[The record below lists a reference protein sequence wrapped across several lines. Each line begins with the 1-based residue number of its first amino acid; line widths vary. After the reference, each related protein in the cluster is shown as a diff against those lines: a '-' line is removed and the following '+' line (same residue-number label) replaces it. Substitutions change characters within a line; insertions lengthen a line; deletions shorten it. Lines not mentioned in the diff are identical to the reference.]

1 MIFNPFVTVPKDVL
15 KCNMKIAV
23 CTRHI
28 GSKSLTG
35 GDRFVTH
42 SFRALLQHD
51 HDNQY
56 VGYHETL
63 GQWGL
68 AHRLPLSMLSLLSDA
83 VLKNTWVPLWAH
95 RNRVD
100 LLLHLIPPICYTES
114 KIPQVCSI
122 FDVPQGWEQSNLLD
136 RTYNWLFN
144 KWSAR
149 SANQLITISNYSKE
163 IIMRLYAVPE
173 AKVSVVYPCIDLDE
187 FNPTAQMDPVQHAV
201 LAAAN
206 AAQGYVLGVISRIIE
221 RKNPGAYFE
230 IYARLPDEMRAKH
243 KLVIVGAGAGLE
255 DFKPFVPGAIL
266 DRVKQDVVFLGRVP
280 ENLAGIYARAGVVLF
295 PSRYE
300 GFGLP
305 VIEAMACAT
314 PVVTSN
320 VPAIVEA
327 SGRNIPLFNP
337 DDLAGMAE
345 YCKMLLDDPK
355 TAKTTQER
363 CSTWVQQ
370 FSYAEYARR
379 MGVVLQA
386 CIR

>member
-1 MIFNPFVTVPKDVL
+1 
-15 KCNMKIAV
+15 MKIAV

-35 GDRFVTH
+35 GDRFVARC
-42 SFRALLQHD
+42 FRALLQHD
-51 HDNQY
+51 RDNQY
-56 VGYHETL
+56 IGYHESL
-63 GQWGL
+63 GRWGL
-68 AHRLPLSMLSLLSDA
+68 AHGLPLSMLSLLSDA
-83 VLKNTWVPLWAH
+83 VLKNTWVPLWAR
-95 RNRVD
+95 RNKVD

-122 FDVPQGWEQSNLLD
+122 FDVPQGWEHSNLLD

-149 SANQLITISNYSKE
+149 AANQLITISDYSKE

-173 AKVSVVYPCIDLDE
+173 TKVSVVYPCIDLDE
-187 FNPTAQMDPVQHAV
+187 FNPAAQMDPVQHAV

-206 AAQGYVLGVISRIIE
+206 ATQGYVLGVISRIIE
-221 RKNPGAYFE
+221 RKNPRAYFE
-230 IYARLPDEMRAKH
+230 IYARLPDEMRSKH
-243 KLVIVGAGAGLE
+243 KLVIVGAGSGLE
-255 DFKPFVPGAIL
+255 DFKPFVPGKIL

-280 ENLAGIYARAGVVLF
+280 DNIAGIYAGAGVALF

-320 VPAIVEA
+320 IPAIAEA
-327 SGRNIPLFNP
+327 SGRNIPLFKP
-337 DDLAGMAE
+337 DDWDSMAE
-345 YCKMLLDDPK
+345 YCEMLLKDQK
-355 TAKTTQER
+355 ATTATKER
-363 CSTWVQQ
+363 CSAWVQQ
-370 FSYAEYARR
+370 FSYPEYARR
-379 MGVVLQA
+379 MNAVLQA
-386 CIR
+386 CVG